1 LLRITTQSA
10 RDRRQDDVCCKQ
22 RIQISKS
29 SVWRVIMGL
38 SLEALNSVVEFWE
51 ERMKSTQ
58 AEYLG
63 AVEEYIKARD
73 AWMDEM
79 EKSYGTRIAD

>member
-1 LLRITTQSA
+1 
-10 RDRRQDDVCCKQ
+10 
-22 RIQISKS
+22 
-29 SVWRVIMGL
+29 MGL
-38 SLEALNSVVEFWE
+38 SLEALKSVVEFWE
-51 ERMKSTQ
+51 ERMKTTQ

-79 EKSYGTRIAD
+79 EAQDGTRSAD

>member
-1 LLRITTQSA
+1 
-10 RDRRQDDVCCKQ
+10 
-22 RIQISKS
+22 
-29 SVWRVIMGL
+29 MGL